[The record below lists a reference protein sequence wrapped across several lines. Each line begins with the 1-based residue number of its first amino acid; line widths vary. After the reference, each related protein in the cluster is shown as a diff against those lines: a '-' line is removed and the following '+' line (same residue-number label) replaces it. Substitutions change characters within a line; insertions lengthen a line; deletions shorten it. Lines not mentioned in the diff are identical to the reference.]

1 MPYSIVVCSAHGG
14 KITMSSEPRRGTQT
28 LARKQCGYSGGRQ
41 YICVAG
47 CALFEE
53 ARGEGTGAA
62 VTDGLLEQSR
72 DRGGPKEEE
81 RGKAHSLAWSS
92 ATATA
97 APCRWMAT
105 VSALHPCLCSNL
117 TSYLLSPSPHSSLLS
132 PEGGKL
138 PRCSHGFSLPPSLLP
153 SSFFPP
159 SSCLSFL

>member
-1 MPYSIVVCSAHGG
+1 
-14 KITMSSEPRRGTQT
+14 MSSEPRRGTQT

-53 ARGEGTGAA
+53 ARGEGTGAV
-62 VTDGLLEQSR
+62 VTDGLLEQSG

-81 RGKAHSLAWSS
+81 RGKRTRWLDPQPQPPRPLCLLMDGNGLCP
-92 ATATA
+92 
-97 APCRWMAT
+97 AP
-105 VSALHPCLCSNL
+105 LCSSL

-132 PEGGKL
+132 PEGGKF
-138 PRCSHGFSLPPSLLP
+138 PRCSHGFSLPPSLFP
-153 SSFFPP
+153 SSFLPP